1 MAKVN
6 TQRNSQRVKCC
17 GKSFVQRQEFIF
29 GTEPSP
35 PPAASFILLESG
47 DYLLLE
53 SGSKIKLENSL

>member
-1 MAKVN
+1 MAKVR
-6 TQRNSQRVKCC
+6 TQRQSPSVKCC

-35 PPAASFILLESG
+35 PPAASFVLLESG

-53 SGSKIKLENSL
+53 SGSKVKLENSL